1 MALGTI
7 PNDVRVP
14 LVYIEI
20 DNSQALS
27 GNIAQDQNV
36 MLFGQM
42 IESGTGAGTADP
54 DTVVEIPV
62 SESAIDALFGQG
74 SMMAL
79 AAKRYRKANSYTRTF
94 AIASADLAAGA
105 AATGSFI
112 FGGPATQAGT
122 VYLLIAGQSVQ
133 VGVIAADTAASIA
146 TKAVAA
152 INANKNLP
160 VTAAVDGTDTAR
172 VNVTAKWKGLTGNDI
187 DLRYNYYAGEQLPP
201 GVTITYT
208 GMANGSGAPDMA
220 ALIAAMPDEW
230 YNHIMMP
237 FNDTASLNTLRDEL
251 LTRWGPLKMSEA
263 IAYTAFR
270 GTYGETITFGEAR
283 NDFLISCM
291 GTSKSPHAPW
301 EWAASYCGIAAYHLA
316 IDPARP
322 LQTLV
327 LPGILPPVKAD
338 RFPALPERNNLL
350 KSGIATYQVQ
360 PGDVVAIEREVSMYQ
375 KNAYGDPDPSYLDIT
390 TPATLGKMRYDV
402 RVMVTNRFPR
412 HKLVNDEALPLI
424 DPAQPVVSPKLMKE
438 ALLEVAL
445 DWVAAGLM
453 ENYDL
458 FKETLSVVRPSG
470 DRNRLD
476 ALSNPDIVNQFR
488 IFAELIQFKL

>member
-36 MLFGQM
+36 LLFGQM
-42 IESGTGAGTADP
+42 ITTGADAGTATP
-54 DTVVEIPV
+54 NTVVEIPV
-62 SESAIDALFGQG
+62 SESAIDDLFGKG
-74 SMMAL
+74 SLMAL

-94 AIASADLAAGA
+94 ALPCDDISAGA
-105 AATGSFI
+105 AAEGSMT
-112 FGGPATQAGT
+112 FGGPAAVAGT
-122 VYLLIAGQSVQ
+122 ISLLIAGQSVQ

-146 TKAVAA
+146 TKAEAA

-160 VTAAVDGTDTAR
+160 VTAVVDGTDTAKI
-172 VNVTAKWKGLTGNDI
+172 NITAKWKGLTGNDI
-187 DLRYNYYAGEQLPP
+187 DLRYNYYAGEQLPN
-201 GVTITYT
+201 GVTITTVAMT
-208 GMANGSGAPDMA
+208 GGSGAPDMA

-230 YNHIMMP
+230 YNHIMTP

-270 GTYGETITFGEAR
+270 GTYGETITFGEGR
-283 NDFLISCM
+283 NDFLLSCM
-291 GTSKSPHAPW
+291 GTSKSPSPSW
-301 EWAASYCGIAAYHLA
+301 EFAASYCGVASYQLA

-322 LQTLV
+322 LQTLA
-327 LPGILPPVKAD
+327 LPGILAPSKAD
-338 RFPALPERNNLL
+338 RFAFDERNNLL

-375 KNAYGDPDPSYLDIT
+375 KNSFGDPDPSYLDIT
-390 TPATLGKMRYDV
+390 TPATLGKMRYDIK
-402 RVMVTNRFPR
+402 VMVTNRFPR
-412 HKLVNDEALPLI
+412 HKLADDNVLAQI
-424 DPAQPVVSPKLMKE
+424 DPAQPVVTPKLME
-438 ALLEVAL
+438 QAILEVAL
-445 DWVAAGLM
+445 DWVTAGLM
-453 ENYDL
+453 ENFDL
-458 FKETLSVVRPSG
+458 FKETLSVYRDTA
-470 DRNRLD
+470 DRNRL
-476 ALSNPDIVNQFR
+476 NCVCHPDVVNQLR
-488 IFAELIQFKL
+488 VFAALIQFKL

>member
-42 IESGTGAGTADP
+42 TNAGGDAGTATP
-54 DTVVEIPV
+54 LQVVEVPV
-62 SESAIDALFGQG
+62 SESAIDSLFGVG

-94 AIASADLAAGA
+94 ALPIGDISAGA
-105 AATGSFI
+105 AAVGSFT
-112 FGGPATQAGT
+112 FAGPATQAGT
-122 VYLLIAGQSVQ
+122 LYLLIAGQLLQ
-133 VGVIAADTAASIA
+133 VGVAAS
-146 TKAVAA
+146 AVAA
-152 INANKNLP
+152 TIATNVAAAITATKNLP
-160 VTAAVDGTDTAR
+160 VTAAVDGTDTAK
-172 VNVTAKWKGLTGNDI
+172 VNITAKWKGLTGNSI
-187 DLRYNYYAGEQLPP
+187 DLRYNFNAGEQLPP
-201 GVTITYT
+201 GVTITTVAMT
-208 GMANGSGAPDMA
+208 GGSGAPDMA
-220 ALIAAMPDEW
+220 SVIGAMPDEW

-237 FNDTASLNTLRDEL
+237 FNDTASLDTLRDEL

-270 GTYGETITFGEAR
+270 GTYGETITFGEGR
-283 NDFLISCM
+283 NDFLISCI
-291 GTSKSPHAPW
+291 GTSKSPSPIW

-327 LPGILPPVKAD
+327 LPGILAPAKAD
-338 RFPALPERNNLL
+338 RFAFDERNNLL
-350 KSGIATYQVQ
+350 KSGIATHQIQ
-360 PGDVVAIEREVSMYQ
+360 PGDVVAIEREISMYQ
-375 KNAYGDPDPSYLDIT
+375 LNSYGDPDPSYLDIT
-390 TPATLGKMRYDV
+390 TPATLGKMRYDIK
-402 RVMVTNRFPR
+402 VMVTTRFPR
-412 HKLVNDEALPLI
+412 HKLADDNVLARL
-424 DPAQPVVSPKLMKE
+424 DPAQPVVTPKIMRE
-438 ALLEVAL
+438 AILEVAL
-445 DWVAAGLM
+445 DWETAGLM

-458 FKETLSVVRPSG
+458 FKDTLDVYRDSA
-470 DRNRLD
+470 DRNRL
-476 ALSNPDIVNQFR
+476 NCVCHPDVVNQLR
-488 IFAELIQFKL
+488 VFAALIQFKL

>member
-42 IESGTGAGTADP
+42 ITTGPDAGTATP
-54 DTVVEIPV
+54 NTVVEIPV

-74 SMMAL
+74 SLMAL

-94 AIASADLAAGA
+94 AIASEDLAAGA
-105 AATGSFI
+105 AAAGSFT
-112 FGGPATQAGT
+112 FAGPAAVAGT
-122 VYLLIAGQSVQ
+122 ISLLIAGQSVQ
-133 VGVIAADTAASIA
+133 VGVLAADTAASIA

-152 INANKNLP
+152 ITANKNLP
-160 VTAAVDGTDTAR
+160 VTAAVDGTDTAK
-172 VNVTAKWKGLTGNDI
+172 VNLTAKWKGLTGKDI
-187 DLRYNYYAGEQLPP
+187 DLRYNYYAGEQLPN
-201 GVTITYT
+201 GVTITTAAMT
-208 GMANGSGAPDMA
+208 GGSGAPDMA

-230 YNHIMMP
+230 YNHIMTP

-283 NDFLISCM
+283 NDFLLSCM
-291 GTSKSPHAPW
+291 GTSKSPSPSW
-301 EWAASYCGIAAYHLA
+301 EFAASYCGIAAYHLA

-322 LQTLV
+322 LQTLA
-327 LPGILPPVKAD
+327 LPGILAPAKAD
-338 RFPALPERNNLL
+338 RFAFDERNNLL

-375 KNAYGDPDPSYLDIT
+375 KNAFGDPDPSYLDIT

-412 HKLVNDEALPLI
+412 HKLADDNVLSQI
-424 DPAQPVVSPKLMKE
+424 DPAQPMVTPKIMRE
-438 ALLEVAL
+438 AILEVAL
-445 DWVAAGLM
+445 DWVTAGLM
-453 ENYDL
+453 ENFDL
-458 FKETLSVVRPSG
+458 FKETLSVYRDTA
-470 DRNRLD
+470 DRNRL
-476 ALSNPDIVNQFR
+476 NCVCHPDVVNQLR
-488 IFAELIQFKL
+488 VFAALIQFKL

>member
-36 MLFGQM
+36 LLFGQM
-42 IESGTGAGTADP
+42 ITTGADAGTATP
-54 DTVVEIPV
+54 NTVVEIPV

-74 SMMAL
+74 SLMAL
-79 AAKRYRKANSYTRTF
+79 TAKRYRKANSYTRTF
-94 AIASADLAAGA
+94 AIASADLSAGA
-105 AATGSFI
+105 AAVGSFT
-112 FGGPATQAGT
+112 FAGPAVVAGT
-122 VYLLIAGQSVQ
+122 ISLLIAGQSVQ
-133 VGVIAADTAASIA
+133 VGVLAGETAAGKA
-146 TKAVAA
+146 TKTVAA

-160 VTAAVDGTDTAR
+160 VTAAVDGTDTAK
-172 VNVTAKWKGLTGNDI
+172 VNITAKWKGLSGNDI
-187 DLRYNYYAGEQLPP
+187 DLRYNYYAGEQLPN
-201 GVTITYT
+201 GVTITTVAMT
-208 GMANGSGAPDMA
+208 GGSGAPDMA

-230 YNHIMMP
+230 YNHIMTP

-270 GTYGETITFGEAR
+270 GTYGETITFGEGR
-283 NDFLISCM
+283 NDFLLSCM
-291 GTSKSPHAPW
+291 GTSKSPSPSW
-301 EWAASYCGIAAYHLA
+301 EFAASYCGVASYQLA

-322 LQTLV
+322 LQTLA
-327 LPGILPPVKAD
+327 LPGILAPAKAD
-338 RFPALPERNNLL
+338 RFAFDERNNLL

-390 TPATLGKMRYDV
+390 TPATLGKMRYDIK
-402 RVMVTNRFPR
+402 VMVTNRFPR
-412 HKLVNDEALPLI
+412 HKLADDNVLAQI
-424 DPAQPVVSPKLMKE
+424 DPAQPVVTPKLME
-438 ALLEVAL
+438 QAILEVAL
-445 DWVAAGLM
+445 DWVTAGLM
-453 ENYDL
+453 ENFDL
-458 FKETLSVVRPSG
+458 FKETLSVYRDTA
-470 DRNRLD
+470 DRNRL
-476 ALSNPDIVNQFR
+476 NCVCHPDVVNQLR
-488 IFAELIQFKL
+488 VFAALIQFKL

>member
-27 GNIAQDQNV
+27 GNIAQDQSV

-42 IESGTGAGTADP
+42 ITTGADAGTATP
-54 DTVVEIPV
+54 TTVVEIPV

-74 SMMAL
+74 SLMAL
-79 AAKRYRKANSYTRTF
+79 TAKRYRKANSYTRTF

-105 AATGSFI
+105 SAIGSYI

-122 VYLLIAGQSVQ
+122 IYLLIAGQSVQ

-146 TKAVAA
+146 TKAAAA

-172 VNVTAKWKGLTGNDI
+172 VNVTAKWKGLSGNDI

-208 GMANGSGAPDMA
+208 GMANGSGSPDMA

-230 YNHIMMP
+230 YNHIMTP

-283 NDFLISCM
+283 NDFLLSCM
-291 GTSKSPHAPW
+291 GTSKSPSPSW
-301 EWAASYCGIAAYHLA
+301 EFAASYCGVAAYQLA

-322 LQTLV
+322 LQTLA
-327 LPGILPPVKAD
+327 LPGILAPAKAD
-338 RFPALPERNNLL
+338 RFAFDERNNLL

-375 KNAYGDPDPSYLDIT
+375 KNAFGDPDPSYLDIT
-390 TPATLGKMRYDV
+390 TPATLGKMRYDIN
-402 RVMVTNRFPR
+402 VMVTNRFPR
-412 HKLVNDEALPLI
+412 HKLADDNVLAQI
-424 DPAQPVVSPKLMKE
+424 DPAQPVVTPKLME
-438 ALLEVAL
+438 QAILEVAL
-445 DWVAAGLM
+445 DWVTAGLM
-453 ENYDL
+453 ENFDL
-458 FKETLSVVRPSG
+458 FKETLSVYRDTA
-470 DRNRLD
+470 DRNRL
-476 ALSNPDIVNQFR
+476 NCVCHPDVVNQLR
-488 IFAELIQFKL
+488 VFAALIQFKL

>member
-36 MLFGQM
+36 LLFGQM
-42 IESGTGAGTADP
+42 ITTGTDAGTATP
-54 DTVVEIPV
+54 NTVVEIPV

-74 SMMAL
+74 SLMAL

-187 DLRYNYYAGEQLPP
+187 DLRYNYYAGEQLPN
-201 GVTITYT
+201 GVTITTVAMT
-208 GMANGSGAPDMA
+208 GGSGAPDMA
-220 ALIAAMPDEW
+220 SLIAAMPDEW
-230 YNHIMMP
+230 YNHIMTP

-283 NDFLISCM
+283 NDFLLSCM
-291 GTSKSPHAPW
+291 GTSKSPSPSW
-301 EWAASYCGIAAYHLA
+301 EFAASYCGVASYQLA

-322 LQTLV
+322 LQTLA
-327 LPGILPPVKAD
+327 LPGILAPAKAD
-338 RFPALPERNNLL
+338 RFAFDERNNLL

-375 KNAYGDPDPSYLDIT
+375 KNAFGDPDPSYLDIT
-390 TPATLGKMRYDV
+390 TPATLGKMRYDIK
-402 RVMVTNRFPR
+402 VMVTNRFPR
-412 HKLVNDEALPLI
+412 HKLADDNVLAQI
-424 DPAQPVVSPKLMKE
+424 DPAQPVVTQKIMRQ
-438 ALLEVAL
+438 AILEVAL
-445 DWVAAGLM
+445 DWVTAGLM
-453 ENYDL
+453 ENFDL
-458 FKETLSVVRPSG
+458 FKETLSVYRDTA
-470 DRNRLD
+470 DRNRL
-476 ALSNPDIVNQFR
+476 NCVCHPDVVNQLR
-488 IFAELIQFKL
+488 VFAALIQFKL

>member
-36 MLFGQM
+36 MLYGQM
-42 IESGTGAGTADP
+42 IATGADAGTATP
-54 DTVVEIPV
+54 NTVVEIPV

-74 SMMAL
+74 SLMAL

-112 FGGPATQAGT
+112 FGGPATQGGT
-122 VYLLIAGQSVQ
+122 VYLLIAGQLVQ

-172 VNVTAKWKGLTGNDI
+172 VNVTAKWKGLSGNDI

-201 GVTITYT
+201 GVTMTFT
-208 GMANGSGAPDMA
+208 GMATGSGAPDMA

-230 YNHIMMP
+230 YNHIMTP

-283 NDFLISCM
+283 NDFLLSCM
-291 GTSKSPHAPW
+291 GTSKSPSPSW
-301 EWAASYCGIAAYHLA
+301 EFAASYCGVASYQLA

-322 LQTLV
+322 LQTLA
-327 LPGILPPVKAD
+327 LPGILAPAKAD
-338 RFPALPERNNLL
+338 RFAFDERNNLL

-375 KNAYGDPDPSYLDIT
+375 KNAFGDPDPSYLDIT

-412 HKLVNDEALPLI
+412 HKLADDNVLAQI
-424 DPAQPVVSPKLMKE
+424 DPAQPVVTPKLME
-438 ALLEVAL
+438 QAILEVAL
-445 DWVAAGLM
+445 DWVTAGLM
-453 ENYDL
+453 ENFDL
-458 FKETLSVVRPSG
+458 FKETLSVYRDTA
-470 DRNRLD
+470 DRNRL
-476 ALSNPDIVNQFR
+476 NCVCHPDVVNQLR
-488 IFAELIQFKL
+488 VFAALIQFKL

>member
-36 MLFGQM
+36 LLFGQM

-94 AIASADLAAGA
+94 AIASGNLTAGA
-105 AATGSFI
+105 SASGSYI

-146 TKAVAA
+146 TKAAAA

-230 YNHIMMP
+230 YNHIMTP

-283 NDFLISCM
+283 NDFLFSCM
-291 GTSKSPHAPW
+291 GTSKSPSPSW
-301 EWAASYCGIAAYHLA
+301 EFAASYCGVASYQLA

-322 LQTLV
+322 LQTLA
-327 LPGILPPVKAD
+327 LPGILAPAKAD
-338 RFPALPERNNLL
+338 RFAFDERNNLL

-375 KNAYGDPDPSYLDIT
+375 KNAFGDPDPSYLDIT
-390 TPATLGKMRYDV
+390 TPATLGKMRYDIK
-402 RVMVTNRFPR
+402 VMVTNRFPR
-412 HKLVNDEALPLI
+412 HKLADDNVLSQI
-424 DPAQPVVSPKLMKE
+424 DPAQPTVTPKLME
-438 ALLEVAL
+438 QAILEVAL
-445 DWVAAGLM
+445 DWVTAGLM
-453 ENYDL
+453 ENFDL
-458 FKETLSVVRPSG
+458 FKETLSVYRDTA
-470 DRNRLD
+470 DRNRL
-476 ALSNPDIVNQFR
+476 NCVCHPDVVNQLR
-488 IFAELIQFKL
+488 VFAALIQFKL

>member
-36 MLFGQM
+36 LLFGQM
-42 IESGTGAGTADP
+42 ITTGADAGTATP
-54 DTVVEIPV
+54 NTVVEIPV
-62 SESAIDALFGQG
+62 SESAIDSLFGQG
-74 SMMAL
+74 SLMAL

-94 AIASADLAAGA
+94 AIASADLSAGA

-152 INANKNLP
+152 INGNKNLP

-201 GVTITYT
+201 GVTMTFT
-208 GMANGSGAPDMA
+208 GMATGSGAPDMA
-220 ALIAAMPDEW
+220 AMIAAMPDEW
-230 YNHIMMP
+230 YNHIMTP

-283 NDFLISCM
+283 NDFLLSCM
-291 GTSKSPHAPW
+291 GTSKSPSPSW
-301 EWAASYCGIAAYHLA
+301 EFAASYCGVASYQLA
-316 IDPARP
+316 IDQARP
-322 LQTLV
+322 LQTLA
-327 LPGILPPVKAD
+327 LPGILAPAKAD
-338 RFPALPERNNLL
+338 RFAFDERNNLL

-375 KNAYGDPDPSYLDIT
+375 KNAFGDPDPSYLDIT
-390 TPATLGKMRYDV
+390 TPATLGKMRYDIK
-402 RVMVTNRFPR
+402 VMVTNRFPR
-412 HKLVNDEALPLI
+412 HKLADDNVLAQI
-424 DPAQPVVSPKLMKE
+424 DPAQPVVTPKLME
-438 ALLEVAL
+438 QAILEVAL
-445 DWVAAGLM
+445 DWVTAGLM
-453 ENYDL
+453 ENFDL
-458 FKETLSVVRPSG
+458 FKETLSVYRDTA
-470 DRNRLD
+470 DRNRL
-476 ALSNPDIVNQFR
+476 NCVCHPDVVNQLR
-488 IFAELIQFKL
+488 VFAALIQFKL

>member
-36 MLFGQM
+36 LLFGQM
-42 IESGTGAGTADP
+42 ITTGADAGTATP
-54 DTVVEIPV
+54 NTVVEIPV

-112 FGGPATQAGT
+112 FGGPATKAGT
-122 VYLLIAGQSVQ
+122 IYLLIAGQSVQ

-146 TKAVAA
+146 TKAAAA

-230 YNHIMMP
+230 YNHIMTP

-270 GTYGETITFGEAR
+270 GTYGETITFGEGR
-283 NDFLISCM
+283 NDFLLSCM
-291 GTSKSPHAPW
+291 GTSKSPSPSW
-301 EWAASYCGIAAYHLA
+301 EFAASYCGVASYQLA

-322 LQTLV
+322 LQTLA
-327 LPGILPPVKAD
+327 LPGILAPAKAD
-338 RFPALPERNNLL
+338 RFAFDERNNLL

-375 KNAYGDPDPSYLDIT
+375 KNAFGDPDPSYLDIT
-390 TPATLGKMRYDV
+390 TPATLGKMRYDIK
-402 RVMVTNRFPR
+402 VMVTNRFPR
-412 HKLVNDEALPLI
+412 HKLADDNVLAQI
-424 DPAQPVVSPKLMKE
+424 DPAQPVVTPKLME
-438 ALLEVAL
+438 QAILEVAL
-445 DWVAAGLM
+445 DWVTAGLM
-453 ENYDL
+453 ENFDL
-458 FKETLSVVRPSG
+458 FKETLSVYRDTA
-470 DRNRLD
+470 DRNRL
-476 ALSNPDIVNQFR
+476 NCVCHPDVVNQLR
-488 IFAELIQFKL
+488 VFAALIQFKL

>member
-36 MLFGQM
+36 LLFGQM
-42 IESGTGAGTADP
+42 ITTGADAGTATP
-54 DTVVEIPV
+54 NTVVEIPV

-74 SMMAL
+74 SLMAL

-94 AIASADLAAGA
+94 AIASADLSVGA
-105 AATGSFI
+105 SATGSFI

-146 TKAVAA
+146 TKAAAA
-152 INANKNLP
+152 INSNKNLP

-208 GMANGSGAPDMA
+208 GMASGSGAPDMA

-230 YNHIMMP
+230 YNHIMTP

-283 NDFLISCM
+283 NDFLLSCM
-291 GTSKSPHAPW
+291 GTSKSPSPSW
-301 EWAASYCGIAAYHLA
+301 EFAASYCGVASYQLA

-322 LQTLV
+322 LQTLA
-327 LPGILPPVKAD
+327 LPGILAPAKAD
-338 RFPALPERNNLL
+338 RFAFDERNNLL

-375 KNAYGDPDPSYLDIT
+375 KNAFGDPDPSYLDIT
-390 TPATLGKMRYDV
+390 TPATLGKMRYDIK
-402 RVMVTNRFPR
+402 VMVTNRFPR
-412 HKLVNDEALPLI
+412 HKLADDNVLAQI
-424 DPAQPVVSPKLMKE
+424 DPAQPVVTPKLME
-438 ALLEVAL
+438 QAILEVAL
-445 DWVAAGLM
+445 DWVTAGLM
-453 ENYDL
+453 ENFDL
-458 FKETLSVVRPSG
+458 FKETLSVYRDTA
-470 DRNRLD
+470 DRNRL
-476 ALSNPDIVNQFR
+476 NCVCHPDVVNQLR
-488 IFAELIQFKL
+488 VFAALIQFKL

>member
-36 MLFGQM
+36 LLFGQM
-42 IESGTGAGTADP
+42 ITTGDNAGTATP
-54 DTVVEIPV
+54 NTVVEIPV

-74 SMMAL
+74 SLMAL

-146 TKAVAA
+146 TKAAAA

-160 VTAAVDGTDTAR
+160 VTAAVDGTDTSR

-201 GVTITYT
+201 GVTITWT

-230 YNHIMMP
+230 YNHIMTP

-283 NDFLISCM
+283 NDFLLSCM
-291 GTSKSPHAPW
+291 GTSKSPSPSW
-301 EWAASYCGIAAYHLA
+301 EFAASYCGVASYQLA

-322 LQTLV
+322 LQTLA
-327 LPGILPPVKAD
+327 LPGILAPAKAD
-338 RFPALPERNNLL
+338 RFAFDERNNLL

-375 KNAYGDPDPSYLDIT
+375 KNAFGDPDPSYLDIT

-412 HKLVNDEALPLI
+412 HKLADDNVLAQI
-424 DPAQPVVSPKLMKE
+424 DPAQPVVTPKLME
-438 ALLEVAL
+438 QAILEVAL
-445 DWVAAGLM
+445 DWVTAGLM
-453 ENYDL
+453 ENFDL
-458 FKETLSVVRPSG
+458 FKETLSVYRDTA
-470 DRNRLD
+470 DRNRL
-476 ALSNPDIVNQFR
+476 NCVCHPDVVNQLR
-488 IFAELIQFKL
+488 VFAALIQFKL

>member
-36 MLFGQM
+36 LLFGQM
-42 IESGTGAGTADP
+42 ITTGADAGTATP
-54 DTVVEIPV
+54 NTVVEIPV
-62 SESAIDALFGQG
+62 SESTIDSLFGPG
-74 SMMAL
+74 SLMAL

-152 INANKNLP
+152 INGNKNLP

-230 YNHIMMP
+230 YNHIMTP

-283 NDFLISCM
+283 NDFLLSCM
-291 GTSKSPHAPW
+291 GTSKSPSPSW
-301 EWAASYCGIAAYHLA
+301 EFAASYCGVASYQLA

-322 LQTLV
+322 LQTLA
-327 LPGILPPVKAD
+327 LPGILAPAKAD
-338 RFPALPERNNLL
+338 RFAFDERNNLL

-375 KNAYGDPDPSYLDIT
+375 KNAFGDPDPSYLDIT
-390 TPATLGKMRYDV
+390 TPATLGKMRYDIK
-402 RVMVTNRFPR
+402 VMVTNRFPR
-412 HKLVNDEALPLI
+412 HKLADDNVLAQI
-424 DPAQPVVSPKLMKE
+424 DPAQPVVTPKLME
-438 ALLEVAL
+438 QAILEVAL
-445 DWVAAGLM
+445 DWVTAGLM
-453 ENYDL
+453 ENFDL
-458 FKETLSVVRPSG
+458 FKETLSVYRDTA
-470 DRNRLD
+470 DRNRL
-476 ALSNPDIVNQFR
+476 NCVCHPDVVNQLR
-488 IFAELIQFKL
+488 VFAALIQFKL

>member
-42 IESGTGAGTADP
+42 TDAGGDAGTATP
-54 DTVVEIPV
+54 LQVVEVPV
-62 SESAIDALFGQG
+62 SESAIDSLFGIG

-94 AIASADLAAGA
+94 ALPIGDISAGA
-105 AATGSFI
+105 AAAGSFK
-112 FGGPATQAGT
+112 FTGPATQAGT
-122 VYLLIAGQSVQ
+122 LYLLIAGQLLQ
-133 VGVIAADTAASIA
+133 VGVAAAATAATIATNVAAAIAAA
-146 TKAVAA
+146 
-152 INANKNLP
+152 KNLP
-160 VTAAVDGTDTAR
+160 VTAAVDGTDTAK
-172 VNVTAKWKGLTGNDI
+172 VNITAKWKGLTGNSI
-187 DLRYNYYAGEQLPP
+187 DLRYNYNAGEQLPP
-201 GVTITYT
+201 GVTITTVDMT
-208 GMANGSGAPDMA
+208 GGSGSPDMA
-220 ALIAAMPDEW
+220 AVISAMPDEW

-251 LTRWGPLKMSEA
+251 LERWGPLKMSEA

-283 NDFLISCM
+283 NDFLISCI
-291 GTSKSPHAPW
+291 GTSKSPSPVW

-327 LPGILPPVKAD
+327 LPGILAPAKAD
-338 RFPALPERNNLL
+338 RFAFDERNNLL
-350 KSGIATYQVQ
+350 KSGIATHQIQ
-360 PGDVVAIEREVSMYQ
+360 PGDVVAIEREISMYQ
-375 KNAYGDPDPSYLDIT
+375 FNSYGDPDPSYLDIT

-402 RVMVTNRFPR
+402 KVMVTNRYPR
-412 HKLVNDEALPLI
+412 HKLADDNVLPLL
-424 DPAQPVVSPKLMKE
+424 DPAQPVVTPELMRQ
-438 ALLEVAL
+438 AILEVAL
-445 DWVAAGLM
+445 GWVSAGLM
-453 ENYDL
+453 ENFDL
-458 FKETLSVVRPSG
+458 FKETLDVTRDTS
-470 DRNRLD
+470 DRNRL
-476 ALSNPDIVNQFR
+476 NCVCHPDVVNQLR
-488 IFAELIQFKL
+488 VFAALIQFKL

>member
-42 IESGTGAGTADP
+42 ITTGADAGTATP
-54 DTVVEIPV
+54 TTVVEIPV

-74 SMMAL
+74 SLMAL
-79 AAKRYRKANSYTRTF
+79 TAKRYRKANSYTRTF
-94 AIASADLAAGA
+94 AIASADLTAGA
-105 AATGSFI
+105 AAIGSYI

-201 GVTITYT
+201 GVTITWT

-230 YNHIMMP
+230 YNHIMTP

-283 NDFLISCM
+283 NDFLLSCM
-291 GTSKSPHAPW
+291 GTSKSPSPSW
-301 EWAASYCGIAAYHLA
+301 EFAASYCGVASYQLA

-322 LQTLV
+322 LQTLA
-327 LPGILPPVKAD
+327 LPGILAPAKAD
-338 RFPALPERNNLL
+338 RFAFDERNNLL

-375 KNAYGDPDPSYLDIT
+375 KNAFGDPDPSYLDIT
-390 TPATLGKMRYDV
+390 TPATLGKMRYDIK
-402 RVMVTNRFPR
+402 VMVTNRFPR
-412 HKLVNDEALPLI
+412 HKLADDNVLAQI
-424 DPAQPVVSPKLMKE
+424 DPAQPVVTPKLME
-438 ALLEVAL
+438 QAILEVAL
-445 DWVAAGLM
+445 DWVTAGLM
-453 ENYDL
+453 ENFDL
-458 FKETLSVVRPSG
+458 FKETLSVYRDTA
-470 DRNRLD
+470 DRNRL
-476 ALSNPDIVNQFR
+476 NCVCHPDVVNQLR
-488 IFAELIQFKL
+488 VFAALIQFKL

>member
-36 MLFGQM
+36 LLFGQM

-54 DTVVEIPV
+54 ETVVEIPV

-94 AIASADLAAGA
+94 AIASGNLTAGA
-105 AATGSFI
+105 SASGSYI

-146 TKAVAA
+146 TKAAAA

-230 YNHIMMP
+230 YNHIMTP

-251 LTRWGPLKMSEA
+251 LERWGPFQMMEA
-263 IAYTAFR
+263 IGYGCFR
-270 GTYGETITFGEAR
+270 GTYGETATFGESR
-283 NDFLISCM
+283 NDFLLSTM
-291 GTSKSPHAPW
+291 MSSTMPTPTW
-301 EWAASYCGIAAYHLA
+301 EMAAIYCGIAAYELA

-322 LQTLV
+322 LQTKA
-327 LPGILPPVKAD
+327 LPGALPPAKAD
-338 RFPALPERNNLL
+338 RFGWTERNNLL
-350 KSGIATYQVQ
+350 KSGIATYQIQ
-360 PGDVVAIEREVSMYQ
+360 PGNVVAIEREVSMYQ

-390 TPATLGKMRYDV
+390 SPATLGRMRYDIK
-402 RVMVTNRFPR
+402 VMVTNRFPR
-412 HKLVNDEALPLI
+412 HKLADDDVLPLL
-424 DPAQPVVSPKLMKE
+424 DPEQPVVTPKLMYE
-438 ALLEVAL
+438 AILEVAL
-445 DWVAAGLM
+445 GWVSAGLL
-453 ENYDL
+453 ENFDL
-458 FKETLSVVRPSG
+458 FKETLEVYRDPS
-470 DRNRLD
+470 DRNRL
-476 ALSNPDIVNQFR
+476 NCVCHPDVVNQLR
-488 IFAELIQFKL
+488 VFAALIQFKL

>member
-42 IESGTGAGTADP
+42 ITTGADAGTATP
-54 DTVVEIPV
+54 NTVVEIPV

-74 SMMAL
+74 SLMAL

-105 AATGSFI
+105 SASGSYI

-146 TKAVAA
+146 TKAAAA

-172 VNVTAKWKGLTGNDI
+172 VNVTAKWKGLSGNDI

-201 GVTITYT
+201 GVTMTFT
-208 GMANGSGAPDMA
+208 GMATGSGAPDMA

-251 LTRWGPLKMSEA
+251 ITRWGPFQMMEA
-263 IAYTAFR
+263 IGYSCYR
-270 GTYGETITFGEAR
+270 GTYGETISFGESR
-283 NDFLISCM
+283 NDFLISTM
-291 GTSKSPHAPW
+291 MSSKMPTPTW
-301 EWAASYCGIAAYHLA
+301 EMAAVYCGLGSYHLA

-322 LQTLV
+322 LQTLAMPGV
-327 LPGILPPVKAD
+327 LPPAKAD
-338 RFPALPERNNLL
+338 RFGWTERNNLL
-350 KSGIATYQVQ
+350 KSGIATYQIQ
-360 PGDVVAIEREVSMYQ
+360 PGDVVGIESEVSMYQ
-375 KNAYGDPDPSYLDIT
+375 KNAFGDPDPSYLHIT
-390 TPATLGKMRYDV
+390 TPATLGKMRYDIK
-402 RVMVTNRFPR
+402 VMVTTRFPR
-412 HKLVNDEALPLI
+412 HKLADDNVLSQI
-424 DPAQPVVSPKLMKE
+424 DPAQPVVTPKIMRQ
-438 ALLEVAL
+438 AILEVAL
-445 DWVAAGLM
+445 GWVEAGLM
-453 ENYDL
+453 ENYEL
-458 FKETLSVVRPSG
+458 FKDTLEVYRDTA
-470 DRNRLD
+470 DRNRL
-476 ALSNPDIVNQFR
+476 NVVCHPDVVNQLR
-488 IFAELIQFKL
+488 VFAALIQFKL

>member
-36 MLFGQM
+36 LLFGQM
-42 IESGTGAGTADP
+42 IDSGAGAGTAAP
-54 DTVVEIPV
+54 ETVIEIPV
-62 SESAIDALFGQG
+62 SESAIDSLFGQG

-94 AIASADLAAGA
+94 AIASGNLTAGASAAG
-105 AATGSFI
+105 SYI

-146 TKAVAA
+146 TKAAAA

-230 YNHIMMP
+230 YNHIMTP

-291 GTSKSPHAPW
+291 GTSKAPHAAW
-301 EWAASYCGIAAYHLA
+301 EWAASYCGEAAYHLA

-322 LQTLV
+322 LQTLA
-327 LPGILPPVKAD
+327 LPGILPPAKAD
-338 RFPALPERNNLL
+338 RFAFDERNNLL

-375 KNAYGDPDPSYLDIT
+375 KNAFGDPDPSYLDIT
-390 TPATLGKMRYDV
+390 TPATLGKMRYDIK
-402 RVMVTNRFPR
+402 VMVTNRFPR
-412 HKLVNDEALPLI
+412 HKLADDNVLAQI
-424 DPAQPVVSPKLMKE
+424 DPAQPVVTPKLME
-438 ALLEVAL
+438 QAILEVAL
-445 DWVAAGLM
+445 DWVTAGLM
-453 ENYDL
+453 ENFDL
-458 FKETLSVVRPSG
+458 FKETLSVYRDTA
-470 DRNRLD
+470 DRNRL
-476 ALSNPDIVNQFR
+476 NCVCHPDVVNQLR
-488 IFAELIQFKL
+488 VFAALIQFKL

>member
-36 MLFGQM
+36 LLFGQM
-42 IESGTGAGTADP
+42 ITTGPHAGTATP

-62 SESAIDALFGQG
+62 SESAIDSLFGQG
-74 SMMAL
+74 SLMAL

-105 AATGSFI
+105 AATGSYI

-146 TKAVAA
+146 TKAAAA

-172 VNVTAKWKGLTGNDI
+172 VNITAKWKGLTGNDI

-201 GVTITYT
+201 GVTITWT
-208 GMANGSGAPDMA
+208 GMATGAGAPDMA

-230 YNHIMMP
+230 YNHIMTP

-270 GTYGETITFGEAR
+270 GTYGETITFGEGR
-283 NDFLISCM
+283 NDFLLSCM
-291 GTSKSPHAPW
+291 GTSKSPSPSW
-301 EWAASYCGIAAYHLA
+301 EFAASYCGVASYQLA
-316 IDPARP
+316 IAPARP
-322 LQTLV
+322 LQTLA
-327 LPGILPPVKAD
+327 LPGILAPAKAD
-338 RFPALPERNNLL
+338 RFAFDERNNLL

-375 KNAYGDPDPSYLDIT
+375 KNAFGDPDPSYLDIT
-390 TPATLGKMRYDV
+390 TPATLGKMRYDIK
-402 RVMVTNRFPR
+402 VMVTNRFPR
-412 HKLVNDEALPLI
+412 HKLADDNVLAQI
-424 DPAQPVVSPKLMKE
+424 DPAQPMVTPKLME
-438 ALLEVAL
+438 QAILEVAL
-445 DWVAAGLM
+445 DWVTAGLM
-453 ENYDL
+453 ENFDL
-458 FKETLSVVRPSG
+458 FKETLSVYRDTA
-470 DRNRLD
+470 DRNRL
-476 ALSNPDIVNQFR
+476 NCVCHPDVVNQLR
-488 IFAELIQFKL
+488 VFAALIQFKL

>member
-36 MLFGQM
+36 LLFGQM
-42 IESGTGAGTADP
+42 IDSGAGAGTATP
-54 DTVVEIPV
+54 ETVVEIPV

-94 AIASADLAAGA
+94 AIASGNLAAGA
-105 AATGSFI
+105 ASTGSFI

-122 VYLLIAGQSVQ
+122 IYLMIAGQLVQ

-146 TKAVAA
+146 TKAAAA

-160 VTAAVDGTDTAR
+160 VTAAVDESDTAR
-172 VNVTAKWKGLTGNDI
+172 VDVTAKWKGLTGNDI
-187 DLRYNYYAGEQLPP
+187 DLRYNYNAGEQLPP
-201 GVTITYT
+201 GVTINWT
-208 GMANGSGAPDMA
+208 GMTGGAGVPDMA

-237 FNDTASLNTLRDEL
+237 FYDAASLNTLRDEL

-291 GTSKSPHAPW
+291 GTSKSPSPSW
-301 EWAASYCGIAAYHLA
+301 EFAASYCGIAAYHLA

-322 LQTLV
+322 LQTLA
-327 LPGILPPVKAD
+327 LPGILAPAKAD
-338 RFPALPERNNLL
+338 RFAWDERNNLL

-390 TPATLGKMRYDV
+390 TPATLGKIRYDV

-412 HKLVNDEALPLI
+412 HKLVDDESLPLI
-424 DPAQPVVSPKLMKE
+424 DPGQPVVSPKLMEE

-453 ENYDL
+453 ENFDL

-476 ALSNPDIVNQFR
+476 ALSHPDIVNQFR
-488 IFAELIQFKL
+488 LFAELIQFKL

>member
-42 IESGTGAGTADP
+42 IDAGGDAGTATP
-54 DTVVEIPV
+54 LQVVEVPV
-62 SESAIDALFGQG
+62 SESAIDSLFGVG

-94 AIASADLAAGA
+94 ALPIGDISAGA
-105 AATGSFI
+105 AAEGSFT
-112 FGGPATQAGT
+112 FAGPATQAGT
-122 VYLLIAGQSVQ
+122 LYLLIAGQLLQ
-133 VGVIAADTAASIA
+133 VGVAAAATAATIA
-146 TKAVAA
+146 TNVVGS
-152 INANKNLP
+152 INTMKNLP
-160 VTAAVDGTDTAR
+160 VTAAVDGVDTAK
-172 VNVTAKWKGLTGNDI
+172 VNITAKWQGLTGNSI
-187 DLRYNYYAGEQLPP
+187 DLRYNYNAGEQLPP
-201 GVTITYT
+201 GVTITTVAMT
-208 GMANGSGAPDMA
+208 GGSGAPDMA
-220 ALIAAMPDEW
+220 AVISAMPDEW

-237 FNDTASLNTLRDEL
+237 FNDTTSLNTLRDEL
-251 LTRWGPLKMSEA
+251 LERWGPLKMSEA

-283 NDFLISCM
+283 NDFLISCI
-291 GTSKSPHAPW
+291 GTSKSPSPVW
-301 EWAASYCGIAAYHLA
+301 EWAASYCGIAAYYLA

-327 LPGILPPVKAD
+327 LPGILAPAKAD
-338 RFPALPERNNLL
+338 RFAFDERNNLL
-350 KSGIATYQVQ
+350 KSGIATHQIQ
-360 PGDVVAIEREVSMYQ
+360 PGDVVAIEREISMYQ
-375 KNAYGDPDPSYLDIT
+375 LNSYGDPDPSYLDIT

-402 RVMVTNRFPR
+402 KVMVTNRYPR
-412 HKLVNDEALPLI
+412 HKLADDNVLPLL
-424 DPAQPVVSPKLMKE
+424 DPAQPVVTPELMRQ

-445 DWVAAGLM
+445 DWVVNGLM
-453 ENYDL
+453 ENFEL
-458 FKETLSVVRPSG
+458 FKETLQVYRDAS
-470 DRNRLD
+470 DRNRMN
-476 ALSNPDIVNQFR
+476 AVCHPDVMNQLR
-488 IFAELIQFKL
+488 IFADLIQFKL